1 MKKNIF
7 KTLAI
12 TFTFASLVLTG
23 CVQNFDGTKV
33 NYSQK
38 KEELTGRYGNTNS
51 AKGLRYSNIQLPSSI
66 AKAAEDTE
74 ITVTFSSCEYE
85 LDKDSVEK
93 AVTFYKLKNNS
104 KNNYF
109 APEYD
114 GDLTKT
120 LIHVTEPYSYTGSVS
135 FLYRIDTASV
145 QTDTIALVVDGTKLK
160 YKNGSYVLNNDRN
173 LKAGEVTDTV
183 VRYIDVLLKADGS
196 TPSKIGDNMGHFAD
210 ESYTWSFSDWYGIS
224 LYNDLVDSEGKPT
237 GRIRYYV
244 DAPINT
250 ASFDAVETTYDETL
264 AETLSKR
271 FKLQIQEPGTSKW
284 KDGAKLEFTYH
295 AANSTTATDPYSKN
309 TYTTDT
315 PVFEPG
321 TKWRIIQDTS
331 VAYGTAPAWVADYYG
346 HPEFKDNR
354 KALVDVVPGVDSK
367 GNPKA
372 NFVPYGDK
380 DTPYIFAWGTTWTF
394 ISAETSCSYAAAE
407 GVQSNMFNVT
417 RLGKNICIYPA
428 DSSVVLEG
436 TDGFVLVDDN
446 DAIIETEKTVHKDS
460 ADVIDYILLTPK
472 DKFFNG
478 DVAVYVNEKTT
489 IKTNTYNE
497 NQKQFGWYPDQS
509 AGELSGYVL
518 IDYGYT
524 ISYEPTYIGASTV
537 EYASPSIDPDE
548 YEFVYV
554 DGRNNSYREE
564 EFTYYL
570 PDGDYVIQIINGYNK
585 FWSIL
590 DARGTDRCSY
600 GTCKIVNV
608 KTKKVIESWSC
619 FDDDN
624 DYQDFYIPT
633 SGLYKIV
640 CYSQYTT
647 SYDGESDYDG
657 WMAFHLYED

>member
-51 AKGLRYSNIQLPSSI
+51 AKGLKSSNIQLPYSI

-120 LIHVTEPYSYTGSVS
+120 LIHVTEPQSYTGSVS
-135 FLYRIDTASV
+135 FLYRIDTSSV
-145 QTDTIALVVDGTKLK
+145 QTDTIALVVDATKLK

-196 TPSKIGDNMGHFAD
+196 TPSKIGDSMGNFAK
-210 ESYTWSFSDWYGIS
+210 ESYTWSFSDWYGYI
-224 LYNDLVDSEGKPT
+224 YEEGNLVDSEGKPT
-237 GRIRYYV
+237 GRIRFYV
-244 DAPINT
+244 PAPINT
-250 ASFDAVETTYDETL
+250 ASFDAIEHTYDGTL
-264 AETLSKR
+264 AETLSKM

-295 AANSTTATDPYSKN
+295 SADSTEPSTNPYYEN

-354 KALVDVVPGVDSK
+354 KALVDVVPGVDSQ

-380 DTPYIFAWGTTWTF
+380 DTPYIFAWPTTWTF
-394 ISAETSCSYAAAE
+394 TSAAASCTASAAQTA
-407 GVQSNMFNVT
+407 QSGMFTVT
-417 RLGKNICIYPA
+417 NSGTGKILIKPA
-428 DSSVVLEG
+428 ANVVLEG
-436 TDGFVLVDDN
+436 TDGFIVVDSN
-446 DAIIETEKTVHKDS
+446 NAIIETEKTVHTDS
-460 ADVIDYILLTPK
+460 DGVVDYILLTIK

-478 DVAVYVNEKTT
+478 TVKVYVNEKTT
-489 IKTNTYNE
+489 LKENSFNE
-497 NQKQFGWYPDQS
+497 KQKQFGCYPDQS
-509 AGELSGYVL
+509 QGELSGYVL
-518 IDYGYT
+518 ISSSNT
-524 ISYEPTYIGASTV
+524 IANEPTYLGASNAA
-537 EYASPSIDPDE
+537 ASASSNPND
-548 YEFVYV
+548 YTFAWV
-554 DGRNNSYREE
+554 DGREDYYQTS
-564 EFTYYL
+564 EFKYYL
-570 PDGDYVIQIINGYNK
+570 PAGNYVVQIANKYNSNY
-585 FWSIL
+585 SIL
-590 DARGTDRCSY
+590 TGFSERVSY
-600 GTCKIVNV
+600 GDIYIVNA
-608 KTKKVIESWSC
+608 KT
-619 FDDDN
+619 DN
-624 DYQDFYIPT
+624 DVAYFAYYNTASSFTISTP
-633 SGLYKIV
+633 GFYKIV
-640 CYSQYTT
+640 CCPTDTT
-647 SYDGESDYDG
+647 DDEEDNYCYYHGT
-657 WMAFHLYED
+657 MAFHLYRN